1 METHNVNRTKE
12 FIKRY
17 APVSSFV
24 LLTIILMIVF
34 RMNKSDINRL
44 IEKGK
49 NNLAAFYTQNLKPL
63 FASTEISSED
73 IFNFA
78 LYQNLPI
85 DKEKNKVLLVSNE
98 ESGSQVYEIKPAR
111 FNPETNNYQKLVN
124 YLGLN
129 DVEKA
134 KLDSILNS
142 YKKEICLS
150 VFTNDKNTVAIS
162 PKLGD
167 VQKAVLAD
175 IVAFT
180 QKIDFEKSDKL
191 FTGKF
196 SSEEGNQLAGLIHS
210 TKEIEI
216 PQSEYI
222 FITPDTVFKSW
233 VKVDEKKI
241 EDEIKKA
248 EQQKYWSK
256 ENFNNIKVDVEFNKE
271 LQKGLKAADKIVSMV
286 SDSNFY
292 KVIIP
297 PVPELIP
304 HAMND
309 SIKIKLDDVAKNLKK
324 FSVNSGQWNQKRNRN
339 KKNITDAPQ
348 RPIEPVHFEFNFAEP
363 AAQIAEQVSKAV
375 AKQDFKNWEE
385 FGNKMDS
392 LANVFSK
399 TVEDSIAKMSKAKT
413 ELYKK
418 RSSQK
423 SKTKV
428 NAEDSANIK

>member
-49 NNLAAFYTQNLKPL
+49 NNLTTFYAQNLKPL
-63 FASTEISSED
+63 FASTEISNED

-98 ESGSQVYEIKPAR
+98 ESGNQVYEIKPVL
-111 FNPETNNYQKLVN
+111 FNPETDNYQKFIN
-124 YLGLN
+124 YLSLN
-129 DVEKA
+129 NIEKS
-134 KLDSILNS
+134 KVDSILNS
-142 YKKEICLS
+142 YKKAICLS

-175 IVAFT
+175 LVAFA
-180 QKIDFEKSDKL
+180 QKSDYKKSQKL
-191 FTGKF
+191 FPEQF
-196 SSEEGNQLAGLIHS
+196 SVDEENQLAGLIHS
-210 TKEIEI
+210 TKEI

-248 EQQKYWSK
+248 EQHKSWARDG
-256 ENFNNIKVDVEFNKE
+256 FNNIKVDVEFDKE

-297 PVPELIP
+297 PMPELIP
-304 HAMND
+304 NAVND

-324 FSVNSGQWNQKRNRN
+324 LSVNYGNRTRN
-339 KKNITDAPQ
+339 KKNVAEVPP
-348 RPIEPVHFEFNFAEP
+348 RPTEPVRFEFNFVEP
-363 AAQIAEQVSKAV
+363 AAQIAEQVSRAI
-375 AKQDFKNWEE
+375 AKHDFQNWEE
-385 FGNKMDS
+385 FGTKMDS
-392 LANVFSK
+392 FANVFSK
-399 TVEDSIAKMSKAKT
+399 AFEDSIAKMSKGKT
-413 ELYKK
+413 DLYKK

-428 NAEDSANIK
+428 YTEDSAKIK

>member
-49 NNLAAFYTQNLKPL
+49 DNLAAFYAQNLKPL
-63 FASTEISSED
+63 FASTEISNED

-98 ESGSQVYEIKPAR
+98 ESGNQVYEIKPAL
-111 FNPETNNYQKLVN
+111 FNPETDNYKKFAE

-129 DVEKA
+129 DAEKS
-134 KLDSILNS
+134 KVDSILNS
-142 YKKEICLS
+142 YKKDICLS

-175 IVAFT
+175 IVAFA
-180 QKIDFEKSDKL
+180 QKIDFEKSHKL

-196 SSEEGNQLAGLIHS
+196 SSEEENQLAGLIHS
-210 TKEIEI
+210 TKEMEI

-248 EQQKYWSK
+248 GQQKYWAK
-256 ENFNNIKVDVEFNKE
+256 DGFNNIKVDVEFDKE
-271 LQKGLKAADKIVSMV
+271 LQKGLKAADKIVAMV

-304 HAMND
+304 HAVND

-324 FSVNSGQWNQKRNRN
+324 FSINSGQRNQKGNRN
-339 KKNITDAPQ
+339 KKNIADAPQ
-348 RPIEPVHFEFNFAEP
+348 RPVEPIHFEFNFAEP
-363 AAQIAEQVSKAV
+363 AAQIAEQVSRAV
-375 AKQDFKNWEE
+375 TKQNWEE
-385 FGNKMDS
+385 FGTKMDS

-399 TVEDSIAKMSKAKT
+399 AFEDSIAKMSKGKAD
-413 ELYKK
+413 LYKK
-418 RSSQK
+418 RSQQK
-423 SKTKV
+423 SKTKIYS
-428 NAEDSANIK
+428 EDSSDIK